1 MLPTFDNMSRTK
13 TILLAGATVVSVIM
27 GVTGLVLLAYVPG
40 LPASLKAMA
49 VAVLVLAPLPAVSTV
64 VLVRALDRHV
74 REAESYATRDSL
86 TGLYNQHTFW
96 DLLQYETQRSER
108 QMYKFSL
115 LLIDVDNF
123 KMINDKFGHEVGD
136 LFLKDFA
143 MILRSAVR
151 KGDIPARFAG
161 DNFTSIL
168 PVCDEEQAYVVANRL
183 MNGLRNHSLTLP
195 DGSQVRATIS
205 IGVAVFPSHAKDSQD
220 LFLLADSMLDQ
231 AKTAGKDNISF
242 PSDGDNVEM
251 LKNMGDTHIM
261 ILDALHNRNKRIV
274 PYFQPIMNVKD
285 KSISAY
291 EVLTRI
297 LIDDRVIP
305 AADFI
310 EAAESMGAIGRID
323 YLLIEQ
329 AFKIVKE
336 KNFTGTLFLNLSP
349 KAMVINDFMPT
360 IRALFRDY
368 AINPGDM
375 VFEITERDTVKNI
388 RMFERFVH
396 TLKDEG
402 FRFAIDDFGA
412 GYSSFQYL
420 KTFPI
425 DFLKVDGEFIRTM
438 SGSGSIEN
446 EIVSSIAAL
455 AERIKVKTIAEF
467 VENEAILGQVE
478 AAGIHYA
485 QGYYIQRPSPH
496 LV

>member
-1 MLPTFDNMSRTK
+1 MLPTIGNVKRIK
-13 TILLAGATVVSVIM
+13 TLLLAGAATVSVMM
-27 GVTGLVLLAYVPG
+27 GLTGAVLLIYGSAM
-40 LPASLKAMA
+40 PASLKAMA
-49 VAVLVLAPLPAVSTV
+49 IAILALAPFPAASTV
-64 VLVRALDRHV
+64 ALIRTLDRYAK
-74 REAESYATRDSL
+74 EAESYATRDSL

-96 DLLQYETQRSER
+96 DLLQYETERSQR
-108 QMYKFSL
+108 QKYKFSL

-136 LFLKDFA
+136 LFLKDFS

-151 KGDIPARFAG
+151 KGDIPARYAG
-161 DNFTSIL
+161 DNFTAIL

-183 MNGLRNHSLTLP
+183 MDGLRAHSLTLP
-195 DGSQVRATIS
+195 DGTLVQETIS
-205 IGVAVFPSHAKDSQD
+205 IGVAVYPNHAKDAQD
-220 LFLLADSMLDQ
+220 LFLLADSMLEQ
-231 AKTAGKDNISF
+231 AKNAGKDNISF
-242 PSDGDNVEM
+242 PSDGDNVE
-251 LKNMGDTHIM
+251 LIKNMGDTHLM
-261 ILDALHNRNKRIV
+261 ILDALRNRKNRIV
-274 PYFQPIMNVKD
+274 PYFQPIIDVKD
-285 KSISAY
+285 KSITAY

-297 LIDDRVIP
+297 VIGDRVVP

-310 EAAESMGAIGRID
+310 EAAENMGAIGKID
-323 YLLIEQ
+323 YQLIEQ
-329 AFKIVKE
+329 AFIIVKE
-336 KNFTGTLFLNLSP
+336 QKFTGTLFLNLSP

-388 RMFERFVH
+388 RLFEQFVR

-425 DFLKVDGEFIRTM
+425 DYLKVDGEFIRSM
-438 SGSGSIEN
+438 GGNGSIEK

-455 AERIKVKTIAEF
+455 ADRIKVKTIAEY
-467 VENEAILGQVE
+467 VESKAILNEVE
-478 AAGIHYA
+478 SAGIHYA

-496 LV
+496 LA